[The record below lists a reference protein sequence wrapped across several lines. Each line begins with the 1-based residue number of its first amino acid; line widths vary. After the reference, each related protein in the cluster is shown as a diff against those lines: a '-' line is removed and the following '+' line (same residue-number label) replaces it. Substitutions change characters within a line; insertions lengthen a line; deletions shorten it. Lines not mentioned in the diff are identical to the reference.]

1 MSAYRRPLPKLF
13 WIASAAEKIEPLLP
27 VFQNRMVTKS
37 KKSSQRHQS
46 SRPSSKKSANN
57 RRDKRWSAK
66 VLEQSDALD
75 LQPKIFKSTDP
86 RRIALSLKRS
96 AEASQ
101 RRKGTPY
108 QSAMSMLNF
117 YINRAGKNLP
127 EKRRRV
133 LEKAK
138 DELRDIFGRR

>member
-1 MSAYRRPLPKLF
+1 MKKTP
-13 WIASAAEKIEPLLP
+13 
-27 VFQNRMVTKS
+27 
-37 KKSSQRHQS
+37 KKSSQTRGQ
-46 SRPSSKKSANN
+46 
-57 RRDKRWSAK
+57 RWSAEVAK
-66 VLEQSDALD
+66 RSDALD
-75 LQPKIFKSTDP
+75 LEADVFTWEDP

-96 AEASQ
+96 AEQST

-127 EKRRRV
+127 QKRKRV

-138 DELRDIFGRR
+138 DELRDIFGRS